1 MIQRILLLLI
11 KKTVERDELVVLMTL
26 RQILSFLIVLTVVK
40 AANIITIV
48 LEGWIYPVICSTFV
62 SVDLACGILTKIAPT
77 N

>member
-48 LEGWIYPVICSTFV
+48 LEG
-62 SVDLACGILTKIAPT
+62 
-77 N
+77 